1 MNNNMLSKIKISKKY
16 LIEDD
21 PYCKMSFALPVK
33 QYIAISLKGMEL
45 SKVGN
50 IRKTQSRFISKWIR
64 IRGAKFSFKGGIDKP
79 KKKEDELIS
88 YYKGETKNG
97 KAEGSG
103 VEVLISPINKIYPDH
118 TVVQYY
124 EGEWKNGKRNGY
136 GECYDYHPLIGYA
149 QSQFVEGQTDKI
161 FICQDDEGS
170 FYSGNSYKGNWKD
183 GKPSK

>member
-1 MNNNMLSKIKISKKY
+1 MKKIKLSKKY
-16 LIEDD
+16 FYKD
-21 PYCKMSFALPVK
+21 PYCKASYDLPVK
-33 QYIAISLKGMEL
+33 QYISISLKDMEL
-45 SKVGN
+45 AKIGN
-50 IRKTQSRFISKWIR
+50 QRKTQPRYESKQIR
-64 IRGAKFSFKGGIDKP
+64 IKGAKFSFKGDIDKP

-97 KAEGSG
+97 KAEGFG
-103 VEVLISPINKIYPDH
+103 IEILISPINKIYPDH

-149 QSQFVEGQTDKI
+149 QSQFAEGQTDKI
-161 FICQDDEGS
+161 FVCQDDEGS